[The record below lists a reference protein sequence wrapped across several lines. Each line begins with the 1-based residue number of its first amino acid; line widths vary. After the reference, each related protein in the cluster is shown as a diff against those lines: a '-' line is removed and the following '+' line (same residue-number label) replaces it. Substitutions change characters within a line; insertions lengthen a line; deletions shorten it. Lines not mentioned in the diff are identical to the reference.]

1 MVVADDHA
9 GALMLFAHGVTVTRL
24 RAPLVADPYSG
35 AATKRDWSAAVS
47 VSIEGCA
54 VAPGGSS
61 EVQGVNREQ
70 VTTEPTLY
78 APYGADVLPWDRI
91 LDPDGV
97 TWEVVAR
104 GGDWRSPF
112 TGWEAGSVFPL
123 RRVEG

>member
-1 MVVADDHA
+1 MTF
-9 GALMLFAHGVTVTRL
+9 GNGVTVTRL

-70 VTTEPTLY
+70 ITTEPTLY
-78 APYGADVLPWDRI
+78 APYGSDVLPSDRI
-91 LDPDGV
+91 MSGGITYEV
-97 TWEVVAR
+97 TGR

-112 TGWEAGSVFPL
+112 SGWEAGSAWPL
-123 RRVEG
+123 RLVEG